1 MFVTSLT
8 CDFGAFDDEIVVSLT
23 TLTLSALENASKFS
37 FAVTYFKRVSGG
49 RINLV
54 ISQFSA
60 LSFLYGGQ
68 LLFVDRYWQKAQRMA
83 PHLLKGEVDR
93 A

>member
-8 CDFGAFDDEIVVSLT
+8 CDFGAFDDEILVSLT
-23 TLTLSALENASKFS
+23 ILTISALENASKFS

-54 ISQFSA
+54 MSQFSA
-60 LSFLYGGQ
+60 LGFLYGGQ
-68 LLFVDRYWQKAQRMA
+68 ILFVDRDFQN
-83 PHLLKGEVDR
+83 E
-93 A
+93 